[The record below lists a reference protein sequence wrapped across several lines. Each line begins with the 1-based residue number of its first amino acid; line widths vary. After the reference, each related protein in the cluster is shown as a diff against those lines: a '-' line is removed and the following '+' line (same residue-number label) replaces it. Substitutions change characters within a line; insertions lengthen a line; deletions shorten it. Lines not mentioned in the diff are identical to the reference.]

1 MTIIQIIRFY
11 HKFAWLNNYL
21 IKTHIKHKNNRPMF
35 KKLLLPIIGVLV
47 LGIGTYYFF
56 GNNDDIDTGINI
68 LTTVKKGKFEVFVNS
83 TGELQA
89 KKSEKI
95 RGPEGMRAAGIWQT
109 QIADLVAEGTVV
121 KEGDYVGRLDRS
133 ELDGKLQNLSTELE
147 KVESQLLQ
155 AKLDTAITLRGLR
168 DQLINLKF
176 SMREKNL
183 EVEQSKYE
191 PPAVIRKEELELE
204 RIQRDYNQ
212 QKTNYSL
219 KQRQAEAQIKE
230 IMATLDQSMSK
241 FKMMRDLS
249 GKFTVTAPKPGM
261 VIYERSWNGK
271 KGPGSRVSSWDPVI
285 AQLPD
290 LSDMV
295 SKTYVNEVDISKIK
309 VDQSVTVRIDAFPE
323 KAYKGKIITIANIGE
338 QLKKFDAK
346 VFEVVVQML
355 ENDSILRPA
364 MTTSNQVLTNTL
376 EDVLFVP
383 LECVHSDSMT
393 YVFKKTP
400 TGIVKQEVIISIAND
415 ENVVVRYGLKA
426 KEELFLTI
434 PENGENITIVEL
446 PKIEKEAHEKEVAEA
461 NRKKEEDTK
470 RRQEKMSERL
480 KDFDKKGD
488 NKMGI
493 QN

>member
-1 MTIIQIIRFY
+1 M
-11 HKFAWLNNYL
+11 L
-21 IKTHIKHKNNRPMF
+21 
-35 KKLLLPIIGVLV
+35 KKLLLPIIGVV
-47 LGIGTYYFF
+47 ALGIGAYYFF
-56 GNNDDIDTGINI
+56 GKKDKTDTSVSI

-89 KKSEKI
+89 KKAEKI

-133 ELDGKLQNLSTELE
+133 ELDGKLQNLATEIE

-155 AKLDTAITLRGLR
+155 AKLDTAISMRGLR
-168 DQLINLKF
+168 DQLVNLNF
-176 SMREKNL
+176 SMREKRL

-191 PPAVIRKEELELE
+191 PPAVIRRVELDLE

-219 KQRQAEAQIKE
+219 KQEQAEAQIKE
-230 IMATLDQSMSK
+230 IMATLEQSMSRY
-241 FKMMRDLS
+241 KMMRELS
-249 GKFTVTAPKPGM
+249 GEFTVKAPKAGM
-261 VIYERSWNGK
+261 IIYERSWDGK

-295 SKTYVNEVDISKIK
+295 SKTYVNEVDISKIQL
-309 VDQSVTVRIDAFPE
+309 DQTVTVQVDAFPE
-323 KAYKGKIITIANIGE
+323 KSYKGKVIDIANIGE

-376 EDVLFVP
+376 EDVLYIP

-393 YVFKKTP
+393 YVYKKTAN
-400 TGIVKQEVIISIAND
+400 GIVKQEVIIDVAND
-415 ENVVVRYGLKA
+415 ENVVIKYGLKEG
-426 KEELFLTI
+426 EELYLTI
-434 PENGENITIVEL
+434 PDNPEKLAIVEL
-446 PKIEKEAHEKEVAEA
+446 PKKEKEAHEKEVAA
-461 NRKKEEDTK
+461 AKRKEEEAAI
-470 RRQEKMSERL
+470 RREKEMEERL
-480 KDFDKKGD
+480 KNFDAKG
-488 NKMGI
+488 GTI

>member
-1 MTIIQIIRFY
+1 
-11 HKFAWLNNYL
+11 
-21 IKTHIKHKNNRPMF
+21 MF

-47 LGIGTYYFF
+47 LGISAYYFF
-56 GNNDDIDTGINI
+56 GQDDEITSSDSI

-133 ELDGKLQNLSTELE
+133 ELDGKLQNLSTEIE

-155 AKLDTAITLRGLR
+155 AKLDTAISMRGLR
-168 DQLINLKF
+168 DQLVNLNF
-176 SMREKNL
+176 SMREKRL

-191 PPAVIRKEELELE
+191 PPAVIRRVELDLE
-204 RIQRDYNQ
+204 RIQRDYTQ
-212 QKTNYSL
+212 QNKNYSL
-219 KQRQAEAQIKE
+219 KQEQAEAQIKE
-230 IMATLDQSMSK
+230 IMATLDQSMSQY
-241 FKMMRDLS
+241 KMMRELS
-249 GKFTVTAPKPGM
+249 SQFTVKAPKSGM
-261 VIYERSWNGK
+261 IIYERSWDGK

-295 SKTYVNEVDISKIK
+295 SKTYVNEVDISKIQL
-309 VDQSVTVRIDAFPE
+309 DQKVTVQVDAFPE
-323 KAYKGKIITIANIGE
+323 KSYKGKIINIANIGE

-364 MTTSNQVLTNTL
+364 MTTSNQVLTKTL
-376 EDVLFVP
+376 EDVLYIP

-393 YVFKKTP
+393 YVYKKTAN
-400 TGIVKQEVIISIAND
+400 GIVKQEVIIDVAND
-415 ENVVVRYGLKA
+415 ENVVIKYGLKEG
-426 KEELFLTI
+426 EELYLTI
-434 PENGENITIVEL
+434 PDNPEKLAIVEL
-446 PKIEKEAHEKEVAEA
+446 PKKEKETHEKEVAEA
-461 NRKKEEDTK
+461 KQKEKEAAI
-470 RRQEKMSERL
+470 RRQKEMDERL
-480 KDFDKKGD
+480 KEFDGKSGAV
-488 NKMGI
+488 

>member
-1 MTIIQIIRFY
+1 M
-11 HKFAWLNNYL
+11 L
-21 IKTHIKHKNNRPMF
+21 
-35 KKLLLPIIGVLV
+35 KKLLFPIIGVLV
-47 LGIGTYYFF
+47 LGFGAYYFL
-56 GNNDDIDTGINI
+56 GEEDKTMSIDSI

-89 KKSEKI
+89 KKAEKI

-109 QIADLVAEGTVV
+109 QIADLIAEGTVV

-133 ELDGKLQNLSTELE
+133 ELDGKLQNLATEIE

-168 DQLINLKF
+168 DQLVNLKF
-176 SMREKNL
+176 SMREKRL

-191 PPAVIRKEELELE
+191 PPAVIRKVELELE

-212 QKTNYSL
+212 QNTNYSL
-219 KQRQAEAQIKE
+219 KQEQAEAQIKE
-230 IMATLDQSMSK
+230 IMATLDQSMGK
-241 FKMMRDLS
+241 YKMMRDLS
-249 GKFTVTAPKPGM
+249 GAFTVKAPKAGM
-261 VIYERSWNGK
+261 VIYERSWEGK

-295 SKTYVNEVDISKIK
+295 SKSYVNEVDISKIQ
-309 VDQSVTVRIDAFPE
+309 VDQQVTVRVDAFPE
-323 KAYKGKIITIANIGE
+323 KAYKGKVIQIANIGE

-346 VFEVVVQML
+346 VFEVVIQML
-355 ENDSILRPA
+355 ENDTILRPA

-393 YVFKKTP
+393 YVYKKTAK
-400 TGIVKQEVIISIAND
+400 GVIKQEIIIDVAND
-415 ENVVVRYGLKA
+415 ENVVIKYGLKSG
-426 KEELFLTI
+426 EELLLTI
-434 PENGENITIVEL
+434 PDNPEKITIVEL
-446 PKIEKEAHEKEVAEA
+446 PKAEKEAHEKEVAEA
-461 NRKKEEDTK
+461 KKKEKEAAT
-470 RRQEKMSERL
+470 RRQKEMEKRL
-480 KDFDKKGD
+480 KEFDSKGGG
-488 NKMGI
+488 KMMF
-493 QN
+493 QK

>member
-1 MTIIQIIRFY
+1 M
-11 HKFAWLNNYL
+11 L
-21 IKTHIKHKNNRPMF
+21 
-35 KKLLLPIIGVLV
+35 KKLLLPIIGVIA
-47 LGIGTYYFF
+47 LGIGAYYFF
-56 GNNDDIDTGINI
+56 GKKDKTDTSVSI

-89 KKSEKI
+89 KKAEKI

-133 ELDGKLQNLSTELE
+133 ELDGKLQNLATEIE

-155 AKLDTAITLRGLR
+155 AKLDTAISMRGLR
-168 DQLINLKF
+168 DQLVNLNF
-176 SMREKNL
+176 SMREKRL

-191 PPAVIRKEELELE
+191 PPAVIRRVELDLE

-219 KQRQAEAQIKE
+219 KQEQAEAQIKE
-230 IMATLDQSMSK
+230 IMATLEQSMSRY
-241 FKMMRDLS
+241 KMMRELS
-249 GKFTVTAPKPGM
+249 SEFTVKAPKAGM
-261 VIYERSWNGK
+261 IIYERSWDGK

-295 SKTYVNEVDISKIK
+295 SKTYVNEVDISKIQL
-309 VDQSVTVRIDAFPE
+309 DQTVTVQVDAFPE
-323 KAYKGKIITIANIGE
+323 KSYKGKVIDIANIGE

-376 EDVLFVP
+376 EDVLYIP

-393 YVFKKTP
+393 YVYKKTAN
-400 TGIVKQEVIISIAND
+400 GIVKQEVIIDVAND
-415 ENVVVRYGLKA
+415 ENVVIKYGLKEG
-426 KEELFLTI
+426 EELYLTI
-434 PENGENITIVEL
+434 PDNPEKLAIVKL
-446 PKIEKEAHEKEVAEA
+446 PKKEKEAHEKEVAA
-461 NRKKEEDTK
+461 VKRKEEEAAI
-470 RRQEKMSERL
+470 RREKEMEERL
-480 KDFDKKGD
+480 KNFDTKG
-488 NKMGI
+488 GTV

>member
-1 MTIIQIIRFY
+1 
-11 HKFAWLNNYL
+11 
-21 IKTHIKHKNNRPMF
+21 MF

-47 LGIGTYYFF
+47 LGISAYYFF
-56 GNNDDIDTGINI
+56 SQDDEMTSSDSI
-68 LTTVKKGKFEVFVNS
+68 LTTVKKGKFQVFVNS

-133 ELDGKLQNLSTELE
+133 ELDGKLQNIATEIE
-147 KVESQLLQ
+147 KVESRLLQ
-155 AKLDTAITLRGLR
+155 AKLDTAITMRGLR
-168 DQLINLKF
+168 DQLVNLKF

-183 EVEQSKYE
+183 EQSKYE
-191 PPAVIRKEELELE
+191 PPAVIRRVELDLE
-204 RIQRDYNQ
+204 RIQRDYTQLN
-212 QKTNYSL
+212 TNYSL
-219 KQRQAEAQIKE
+219 KKEQAEAQVKE
-230 IMATLDQSMSK
+230 IMATLDQNMSQY
-241 FKMMRDLS
+241 KMMRDLS
-249 GKFTVTAPKPGM
+249 SEFTVKAPKSGM
-261 VIYERSWNGK
+261 IIYERSWDGK

-295 SKTYVNEVDISKIK
+295 SKTYVNEVDISKIQL
-309 VDQSVTVRIDAFPE
+309 DQKVTVQVDAFPD
-323 KAYKGKIITIANIGE
+323 KSYKGKIINIANIGE

-376 EDVLFVP
+376 EDVLFIP

-393 YVFKKTP
+393 YVYKKTAN
-400 TGIVKQEVIISIAND
+400 GVVKQEVIIDVAND
-415 ENVVVRYGLKA
+415 ENVVIKYGLKEG
-426 KEELFLTI
+426 EELFLTI
-434 PENGENITIVEL
+434 PDNPEKLAIIEL
-446 PKIEKEAHEKEVAEA
+446 PKKEKAAHEKEVADAKREEKEA
-461 NRKKEEDTK
+461 AV
-470 RRQEKMSERL
+470 RRQKEMEVRMKEFEG
-480 KDFDKKGD
+480 KVV
-488 NKMGI
+488 N
-493 QN
+493 

>member
-1 MTIIQIIRFY
+1 MI
-11 HKFAWLNNYL
+11 
-21 IKTHIKHKNNRPMF
+21 
-35 KKLLLPIIGVLV
+35 KKLLLPLIGVII
-47 LGIGTYYFF
+47 LGVGAYYFF
-56 GNNDDIDTGINI
+56 SNDDTTESGTNI

-109 QIADLVAEGTVV
+109 QIADLIAEGTVV

-133 ELDGKLQNLSTELE
+133 ELDGKLQNLATEIE

-155 AKLDTAITLRGLR
+155 AKLDTAITMRGLR
-168 DQLINLKF
+168 DQLVNLKF
-176 SMREKNL
+176 AMREKRL
-183 EVEQSKYE
+183 EVEQSRYE

-212 QKTNYSL
+212 QFQNYTL
-219 KQRQAEAQIKE
+219 KQEQAEAKIKE

-241 FKMMRDLS
+241 YKMMRELS
-249 GKFTVTAPKPGM
+249 SAFTVKAPKSGM
-261 VIYERSWNGK
+261 IIYERSWDGK

-295 SKTYVNEVDISKIK
+295 SKSYVNEVDISKIQLEQ
-309 VDQSVTVRIDAFPE
+309 VVGVSIDAFPE
-323 KAYKGKIITIANIGE
+323 KKYKGKVITIANIGE

-364 MTTSNQVLTNTL
+364 MTTSNQILTKTL
-376 EDVLFVP
+376 ESVLFIP
-383 LECVHSDSMT
+383 LECVHSDSLT
-393 YVFKKTP
+393 YVYKKTAE
-400 TGIVKQEVIISIAND
+400 GIVKQEVITDISND
-415 ENVVVRYGLKA
+415 ENIVIKYGLK
-426 KEELFLTI
+426 KGEELYLTI
-434 PENGENITIVEL
+434 PDDSEKMKIVAL
-446 PKIEKEAHEKEVAEA
+446 PKKEKEAHEKEVAKAKQEEA
-461 NRKKEEDTK
+461 EAVLRRTKEME
-470 RRQEKMSERL
+470 ERL
-480 KDFDKKGD
+480 KEFDGGGGT
-488 NKMGI
+488 MVI
-493 QN
+493 E